1 MSSDFFKKGKLL
13 LVFLFFIFCPFLF
26 QEELIDPS
34 NSLRAMALPLL
45 LLVYLLVNRHYK
57 TWIVPPF
64 YFQTFFFCYL
74 LIVLSGLFFALNTAE
89 VLASFNKAFLFYSLL
104 CVALQWWDNQPVILS
119 EVIRS
124 FSLVFSLCLFIIIL
138 QLPDLSRKSLYTM
151 TLFYEHKNLL
161 ASFVFILLGFSVL
174 QLQTTTLSH
183 RWLTWVTT
191 ALLVILLLVLQ
202 VRSVYLAV
210 FGGLAVLLYFHLGR
224 QKVSVYGLPVLVI
237 LTAAIFLKG
246 PDRFFSLL
254 KPYLGSVEE
263 RLQFWKKTSSV
274 ILDHPLLGCGSG
286 NWQFNFTKTGIEGI
300 TNLEN
305 GITAQHPHNEVLAIW
320 SENGLAG
327 LLALILIVGFL
338 LRHTRYVLRKER
350 DKRTELFL
358 AILFGVFIDAFF
370 SFPKER
376 YSSLAGFAFLLGAF
390 MGHLQL
396 RNQITIGIT
405 TRRLITALLL
415 LILGVSFFRSRGEYY
430 TKVLLAAQQRGDA
443 KEMIRAGKKA
453 WSPFYTT
460 DPTSS
465 PIAGYLGA
473 AYFTLGKNDSLLL
486 YSRKAAELAPYDY
499 EVQSN
504 LGFALTRAGKPQ
516 EARKHLQEAL
526 RIHPHY
532 EGAWLNL
539 VVLDY
544 SLKNYEDALNEL
556 MEIPDFQRKY
566 PEHLATLQ
574 KAFAESLQSK

>member
-13 LVFLFFIFCPFLF
+13 LVFLFFIFCPDLL

-34 NSLRAMALPLL
+34 NSLRSMALPLL
-45 LLVYLLVNRHYK
+45 LLVYLLVNRHHK

-64 YFQTFFFCYL
+64 YFQIFFFCYL

-183 RWLTWVTT
+183 RWLTRVTT

-210 FGGLAVLLYFHLGR
+210 CGGLVVLLYFHLGK
-224 QKVSVYGLPVLVI
+224 QKVSAYGLPVLVI

-254 KPYLGSVEE
+254 KPYLGSVVE

-274 ILDHPLLGCGSG
+274 ILDHPLFGCGSG

-327 LLALILIVGFL
+327 LLALILIIGFL

-376 YSSLAGFAFLLGAF
+376 YISLAGFALLLGAF

-396 RNQITIGIT
+396 RSQISLGIN

-415 LILGVSFFRSRGEYY
+415 LILSVSFFRIRGEYF
-430 TKVLLAAQQRGDA
+430 TKVLLSAQVRGDA

-453 WSPFYTT
+453 WSPFYTS

-465 PIAGYLGA
+465 PLAGYLGA
-473 AYFTLGKNDSLLL
+473 AYFTLGKNDSLLF
-486 YSRKAAELAPYDY
+486 YSRKAAELAPYDF

-504 LGFALTRAGKPQ
+504 LGFALTRAGKPE

-574 KAFAESLQSK
+574 KAFAESLKSK